1 MPLPIQKS
9 GFINYCIVFKID
21 VSIYYF
27 CSVFSQFMP
36 QESKPH
42 YLFFLWLV
50 FFFFFLNTIE
60 TSSTG
65 AAFKDILKH
74 ENNHITASSAAGEK
88 LLGYFCIEQ
97 CGKKSL
103 HDRKFSCHGAF
114 ELTWQFDLLD
124 YS

>member
-9 GFINYCIVFKID
+9 GFMNYCIVFKID

-27 CSVFSQFMP
+27 CSVFP
-36 QESKPH
+36 VYAQESKPH

-50 FFFFFLNTIE
+50 FFFLHTIE

-74 ENNHITASSAAGEK
+74 ENNHITAFQLQEKSYWVIFALNSVEKNHCMTESSVVMEP
-88 LLGYFCIEQ
+88 LN
-97 CGKKSL
+97 
-103 HDRKFSCHGAF
+103 
-114 ELTWQFDLLD
+114 
-124 YS
+124 